1 MWRLR
6 LMEKL
11 RVPLML
17 LPALT
22 VLTVL
27 FAGGMVI
34 GVGQSLGYMPVIG
47 LNDFTLQHYVD
58 VLTDRNFLQSLWLTF
73 RLAFVTTVLA
83 VIFSVAFALVLRRAF
98 RGSQLTTF
106 VYQIPLP
113 VPHLV
118 AAAGIVLLVTQSGLI
133 SRGFA
138 TAGLISEPAQFPV
151 LVFDRPGIAIILSYL
166 WKEIP
171 FIGLVVLAILK
182 GVGPQY
188 EALAQTLGA
197 NAWQRFWYVLLPL
210 MLPALLSTSIIV
222 FAFTFAS
229 YEIPLLLGV
238 RFPTTL
244 PVLAFRLY
252 QDPDLALRPQAMA
265 ISVVLAVVALVLLVA
280 YRRLVRYA
288 VS

>member
-1 MWRLR
+1 MRRLR
-6 LMEKL
+6 LMEKI

-22 VLTVL
+22 VLGVL
-27 FAGGMVI
+27 FAGGMLI
-34 GVGQSLGYMPVIG
+34 GVGQSFGYMPVIG
-47 LNDFTLQHYVD
+47 LTEFTIEHYAS
-58 VLTDRNFLQSLWLTF
+58 VLTDSNFAQSLWLTF
-73 RLAFVTTVLA
+73 RLAFITTLLA
-83 VIFSVAFALVLRRAF
+83 VVLSVAFALVLRRAF
-98 RGSQLTTF
+98 KGSRVATF

-138 TAGLISEPAQFPV
+138 SAGVISEPSEFPV

-166 WKEIP
+166 WKEVP

-188 EALAQTLGA
+188 EELAQTLGA

-265 ISVVLAVVALVLLVA
+265 ISVVLAVVALLLLVA